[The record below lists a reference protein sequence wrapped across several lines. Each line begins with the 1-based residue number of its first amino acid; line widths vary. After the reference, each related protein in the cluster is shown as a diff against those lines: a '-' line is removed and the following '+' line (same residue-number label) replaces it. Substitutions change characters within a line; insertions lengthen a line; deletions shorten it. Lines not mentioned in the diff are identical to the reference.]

1 MIVTNANLSISSMDI
16 KWCYGDIDLG
26 VELWTAS
33 MRLNT
38 KLTLTLRPAA
48 TISCSETPDGPI
60 MRYNWPQFGL
70 SIVLHD
76 RGDVILMDDRVPTKP
91 PRVFSRQVSSG
102 SRLSTRKVG
111 YPHLSLN
118 HLIYHGELKVV
129 DVLQTCLKRFSTGI
143 K

>member
-1 MIVTNANLSISSMDI
+1 MDI

-76 RGDVILMDDRVPTKP
+76 RGDVILMDDRVPDENLLEYSADKFQAAVDYQLEKLDT
-91 PRVFSRQVSSG
+91 RICH
-102 SRLSTRKVG
+102 ST
-111 YPHLSLN
+111 
-118 HLIYHGELKVV
+118 
-129 DVLQTCLKRFSTGI
+129 T
-143 K
+143 